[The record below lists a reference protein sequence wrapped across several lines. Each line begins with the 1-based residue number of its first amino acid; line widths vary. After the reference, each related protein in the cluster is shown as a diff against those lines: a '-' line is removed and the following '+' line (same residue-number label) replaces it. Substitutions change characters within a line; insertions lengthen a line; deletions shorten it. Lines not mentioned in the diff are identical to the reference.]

1 MEQTR
6 DLISFEDIKSG
17 NEKAFNKAFE
27 LYYTSLCY
35 FADSVLH
42 DFDSSRSVVQQ
53 VFVDMWIKREKLQVG
68 SLKAYLFQSV
78 RNACLDILKH
88 RKAESRYLSTL
99 GNVEKE
105 QMPDWIED
113 AELSDRI
120 NKAIDKLP
128 EKCRQVF
135 ILCRVEDLKY
145 AEIAE
150 RLDISVKTVEM
161 QIGIA
166 LKKLRIELSDYQM
179 FQLFMLVSSKKYQIS
194 YRVN

>member
-166 LKKLRIELSDYQM
+166 LKKLRNELSDYQA
-179 FQLFMLVSSKKYQIS
+179 FGLLSLFFSKKINFR
-194 YRVN
+194 YRVF